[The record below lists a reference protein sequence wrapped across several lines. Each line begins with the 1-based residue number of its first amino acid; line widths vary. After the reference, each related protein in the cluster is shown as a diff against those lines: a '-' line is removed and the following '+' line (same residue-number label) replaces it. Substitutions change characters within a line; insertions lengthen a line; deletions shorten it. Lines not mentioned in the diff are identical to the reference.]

1 VTFLKHPL
9 FGSAVAV
16 TGAFAYGFNIP
27 AARVA
32 SLGGVTGSNLGFQRG
47 IVLVAVL
54 LIFFIITGR
63 SFRMQQGEAGK
74 ITLAGLCAGLTAVG
88 LLSSLSFIPV
98 SIAVAIFYMFPL
110 ILILLTPMMGG
121 EKLSSQKLITFV
133 IAFAGILLCI
143 GPTFEQMDWRGI
155 ALATLAAFSCAFLIQ
170 IASTIKQDRVS
181 LIFWLQLF
189 CLPLLLP
196 VAWATGLP
204 SLPVIENVWLAIAI
218 SSIGFYIGF
227 VCQVFV
233 ADKVHPATL
242 GLIFLIE
249 PVIALLVAALFLGER
264 MLPLQY
270 LGIALVFAGI
280 AYDLTR
286 DILRQRE
293 NAVQSA

>member
-1 VTFLKHPL
+1 VTFVKHPL
-9 FGSAVAV
+9 FGSAIAV

-47 IVLVAVL
+47 VVLVLVL
-54 LIFFIITGR
+54 FAFFLIMGR
-63 SFRMQQGEAGK
+63 SFRMQKGEAGK
-74 ITLAGLCAGLTAVG
+74 IILAGTCAGLTAVG

-110 ILILLTPMMGG
+110 ILILLSPLMGG
-121 EKLSSQKLITFV
+121 EKLSPQKLMTFV

-143 GPTFEQMDWRGI
+143 GPTFEQMDWRGL
-155 ALATLAAFSCAFLIQ
+155 ALATLAAFACAFLIQ
-170 IASTIKQDRVS
+170 IASTIKQERVS

-196 VAWATGLP
+196 VAWATGFP
-204 SLPVIENVWLAIAI
+204 SLPTIENAWLPIFI
-218 SSIGFYIGF
+218 SSLGFYIGF
-227 VCQVFV
+227 ACQVVV
-233 ADKVHPATL
+233 ADKVQPATL

-249 PVIALLVAALFLGER
+249 PVIALLVAALFLGEQ

-270 LGIALVFAGI
+270 LGIALVLAGI
-280 AYDLTR
+280 AYDMVR

-293 NAVQSA
+293 NASQSA